1 MWVCPKCGREFRRTN
16 QGHYCGEP
24 PETVLEYI
32 KAQAHLF
39 AIADIIN
46 AVIPGVQERISW
58 SMPIYEKDGKSI
70 SFSACKNHVGSEAI
84 EKFASD
90 LCGFDVRKNAVY
102 FPYSKNLPRKLI
114 EDMVKWRMLQK
125 YSGFREC
132 EDAYINQDAWLFFD
146 KHQTAFSLVE
156 GYKASLVKD
165 TSRGI
170 YGQCYLC

>member
-70 SFSACKNHVGSEAI
+70 SFSACKNHVGSEVI
-84 EKFASD
+84 EEFAWD
-90 LCGFDVRKNAVY
+90 L
-102 FPYSKNLPRKLI
+102 
-114 EDMVKWRMLQK
+114 
-125 YSGFREC
+125 
-132 EDAYINQDAWLFFD
+132 
-146 KHQTAFSLVE
+146 
-156 GYKASLVKD
+156 
-165 TSRGI
+165 
-170 YGQCYLC
+170 

>member
-1 MWVCPKCGREFRRTN
+1 VENAENVEGVRMWVCPKCGREFRRTN

-32 KAQAHLF
+32 KAQPTEAQAHLF

-90 LCGFDVRKNAVY
+90 LCGFDVSINAVY

-114 EDMVKWRMLQK
+114 EDMVKWRML
-125 YSGFREC
+125 
-132 EDAYINQDAWLFFD
+132 
-146 KHQTAFSLVE
+146 
-156 GYKASLVKD
+156 
-165 TSRGI
+165 
-170 YGQCYLC
+170 